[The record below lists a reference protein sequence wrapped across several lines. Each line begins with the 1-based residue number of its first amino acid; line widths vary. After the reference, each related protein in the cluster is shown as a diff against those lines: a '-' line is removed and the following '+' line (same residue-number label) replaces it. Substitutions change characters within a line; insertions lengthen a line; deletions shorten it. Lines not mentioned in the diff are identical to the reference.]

1 MLKKTCRFLKSLY
14 ICSMNFT
21 NQKNIIVISIAA
33 VVIYNSQ
40 ETAF

>member
-1 MLKKTCRFLKSLY
+1 
-14 ICSMNFT
+14 MNFT

-33 VVIYNSQ
+33 VVIYNSK